1 MGRNVTD
8 TREVLGI
15 LSNFNEK
22 ALIEFVRFNHEFS
35 EGTFLDVREEKEID
49 QLNVTEYINRYLAE
63 KGIGIND
70 LRSVGNKSLR
80 EELIKLL
87 MEKSNLSLRGI
98 AETLELN
105 REMVRK
111 AQVSKDLSP

>member
-1 MGRNVTD
+1 MT
-8 TREVLGI
+8 
-15 LSNFNEK
+15 F
-22 ALIEFVRFNHEFS
+22 RFNNEFI
-35 EGTFLDVREEKEID
+35 EGTLLDVREEKEID

-70 LRSVGNKSLR
+70 LKSVGNKSLR
-80 EELIKLL
+80 EELIKHL

-98 AETLELN
+98 AEKLELN

-111 AQVSKDLSP
+111 VQVSRDLSP

>member
-1 MGRNVTD
+1 MVNRIELWDMVSKKSFYLRIIYMRQEDGVNQKNRP
-8 TREVLGI
+8 RESV
-15 LSNFNEK
+15 
-22 ALIEFVRFNHEFS
+22 
-35 EGTFLDVREEKEID
+35 
-49 QLNVTEYINRYLAE
+49 NRYLAE

-70 LRSVGNKSLR
+70 LKSVGNKSLR

-98 AETLELN
+98 AEKLELN

-111 AQVSKDLSP
+111 VQVSRDLSP